1 MGSVSCIAK
10 QIDIYNTNESQKPYY
25 NTNKSQ
31 KSYYNEYDFNQVGV
45 NYRKN
50 ISLSN
55 QRTRY
60 YTSKSR
66 KNSIIK

>member
-1 MGSVSCIAK
+1 MGSASCVAK
-10 QIDIYNTNESQKPYY
+10 QIDIYNE
-25 NTNKSQ
+25 SQ
-31 KSYYNEYDFNQVGV
+31 KSYYNEYDFNLVGI

>member
-1 MGSVSCIAK
+1 MGSASCVAK
-10 QIDIYNTNESQKPYY
+10 QIDIYNTNE
-25 NTNKSQ
+25 SQ